1 MMEEI
6 ENIKYGNL
14 ETAMEYCKR
23 NRTEEWIQQF
33 LRCDGHNVAL
43 ADGLLIEERFYTGIV
58 QYDITLLHNI
68 KEGDPEYLSK
78 KDDIDYFFSIVDE
91 MVESTAYWNP
101 PPLII
106 EFRSDNGFYVC
117 DGRHRLEMFRQKNV
131 KAIPAIVW
139 TTGKDDYEKL
149 KEIIKC

>member
-43 ADGLLIEERFYTGIV
+43 ADGLLQYSPFRTASV
-58 QYDITLLHNI
+58 Q
-68 KEGDPEYLSK
+68 
-78 KDDIDYFFSIVDE
+78 
-91 MVESTAYWNP
+91 
-101 PPLII
+101 
-106 EFRSDNGFYVC
+106 
-117 DGRHRLEMFRQKNV
+117 
-131 KAIPAIVW
+131 PA
-139 TTGKDDYEKL
+139 T
-149 KEIIKC
+149 